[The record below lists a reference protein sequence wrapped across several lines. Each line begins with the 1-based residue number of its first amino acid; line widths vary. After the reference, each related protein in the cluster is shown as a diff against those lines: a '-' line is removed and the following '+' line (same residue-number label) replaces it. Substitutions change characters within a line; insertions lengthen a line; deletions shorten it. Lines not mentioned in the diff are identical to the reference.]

1 VTYGRTDQD
10 KGDETGARM
19 RRQLKAWLLRVAMLT
34 VVVVAMSGCGDS
46 DSGDEGPAEPQTT
59 GAATTTV
66 APTSTVEPTT
76 SGATTTS

>member
-1 VTYGRTDQD
+1 
-10 KGDETGARM
+10 
-19 RRQLKAWLLRVAMLT
+19 MLT